1 MVGFLL
7 GALAGYIWMRG
18 FIVPIIRAMIEY
30 TPARELRRRE
40 RYKQNW
46 RERHDKAVQLAT
58 RMHLESIERASEKQ
72 KARLA
77 RLQAQQRTGRSWLFF
92 G

>member
-46 RERHDKAVQLAT
+46 RERHDKAVQLSM
-58 RMHLESIERASEKQ
+58 RMHLKSIERAQ
-72 KARLA
+72 W
-77 RLQAQQRTGRSWLFF
+77 QQRTGSSRLASLVLYRP
-92 G
+92 

>member
-46 RERHDKAVQLAT
+46 RERLDKPAQLM
-58 RMHLESIERASEKQ
+58 RRQLRIELKSIER
-72 KARLA
+72 
-77 RLQAQQRTGRSWLFF
+77 LQRQQRTGSNRPLAWMFYTP
-92 G
+92 

>member
-1 MVGFLL
+1 MIGFLL

-40 RYKQNW
+40 RYEQNW
-46 RERHDKAVQLAT
+46 RERLDKPAQLM
-58 RMHLESIERASEKQ
+58 RRQLRIELKSIER
-72 KARLA
+72 
-77 RLQAQQRTGRSWLFF
+77 LQRQQRTGSNRPLAWMFYTP
-92 G
+92 